1 MTRVQISI
9 KDFPQALRDLEKKI
23 PKAVERGMR
32 DASLMLRGALVQ
44 IAIKRA
50 DPQPVDQGQYK
61 AAWGGRDVE
70 GGAIVFNLT
79 KQAFFIERGR
89 RPGKM
94 PPMSPIREWVRRKGL
109 WKDRFAELK
118 AEASTAKK
126 QARRNKRVDRQRA
139 TAARKYTQALLGRK
153 AWRAAEKRARASGAV
168 ARKTPRRRGALPSF
182 AEMRGQASLHRKRG
196 EKFTTKDRAINEVA
210 MLIRRKIGKRG
221 TPEKRV
227 LRNAIH
233 ALRPKMPGILRRALR
248 EVQP

>member
-1 MTRVQISI
+1 MTTVTISLH
-9 KDFPQALRDLEKKI
+9 KFPEELRKLEKKL
-23 PKAVERGMR
+23 PRAVERGLR
-32 DASLMLRGALVQ
+32 EASLMLRGALVQ
-44 IAIKRA
+44 IAIKKA

-61 AAWGGRDVE
+61 LAWGGRDVP
-70 GGAIVFNLT
+70 GGAQVFNLT

-94 PPMSPIREWVRRKGL
+94 PPLSPIREWVRRKGI
-109 WKDRFAELK
+109 WKDRFAELR
-118 AEASTAKK
+118 AEAATAKK

-153 AWRAAEKRARASGAV
+153 AWLAAEKRARASGAV

-182 AEMRGQASLHRKRG
+182 AEMRGQASFHRKRG

-210 MLIRRKIGKRG
+210 MLVRRKIGLRG

-227 LRNAIH
+227 LRKAIH
-233 ALRPKMPGILRRALR
+233 ALRPKMHGILKRALR
-248 EVQP
+248 EVRP